1 MTNNDIIVPENEIY
15 ELLKY
20 NSSDNFDKIIR
31 HFKVIK
37 RSDYNNKVD
46 KIDKYDDN
54 QNFIGN
60 AYKYNDKLSQDY
72 DEYTNYIIVEPFELY
87 NKYKDYPK
95 LTTECE
101 EIINEDNH
109 DNDKPIS
116 FVGKH
121 YSSITEIKEKI
132 DNLTENAIN
141 SYVDEIMNDE
151 TFNSAE
157 ANEMQN
163 IDSVII
169 NYEFFKNLY
178 IRMAPEKS
186 KKEEL
191 IKRILTFNNIGMDL
205 DLALNDGIPVF
216 NDNIIYSN
224 KKYNMIHNKLS
235 ENKMI

>member
-15 ELLKY
+15 ELLKH
-20 NSSDNFDKIIR
+20 NSSDNFNKIIR

-54 QNFIGN
+54 QNFVGN

-72 DEYTNYIIVEPFELY
+72 DKYTNYIIVEPFELY

-101 EIINEDNH
+101 EIIDEDNH

-116 FVGKH
+116 FGGKH

-151 TFNSAE
+151 TFNSEE

-163 IDSVII
+163 IDNVIL
-169 NYEFFKNLY
+169 NFEHLKNLY
-178 IRMAPEKS
+178 IRMAPEKN

-205 DLALNDGIPVF
+205 DIALNDGIPVF

>member
-15 ELLKY
+15 ELLKH

-54 QNFIGN
+54 QNFVGN

-72 DEYTNYIIVEPFELY
+72 DKYTNYIIVEPFELY

-101 EIINEDNH
+101 EIIDEDNH

-116 FVGKH
+116 FGGKH

-151 TFNSAE
+151 TFNSEE

-163 IDSVII
+163 IDNVIL
-169 NYEFFKNLY
+169 NFEHLKNLY
-178 IRMAPEKS
+178 IRMAPEKN